1 MYILFDCVALLGLLF
16 VPVSFIVWL
25 IVKIRKKPSA
35 KRWKWITGISLIVTV
50 LCFSIGISI
59 TPEPTTSPDNEKIEE
74 KVEGDTNEP
83 TEESTSEPTEESS
96 QQPSEQEIAPSETP
110 VVEITEDSIDTSVTF
125 ADIYREFKRNE
136 LNAKDL
142 YNGNRYEITGK
153 VNGMSTGGLFNM
165 TGGATLTMEIKVD
178 NTVVFFT
185 AEFEKKQE
193 NNLKQISVGETI
205 TFIGTCYGG
214 NFTDCELR

>member
-1 MYILFDCVALLGLLF
+1 MYILFDCVALLGLLV

-25 IVKIRKKPSA
+25 ILKTRKKPSA

-50 LCFSIGISI
+50 LCFAVGLSI
-59 TPEPTTSPDNEKIEE
+59 TPEPTTSPDSERIEE
-74 KVEGDTNEP
+74 TVEGDTTEP
-83 TEESTSEPTEESS
+83 IKEPTSEPTEESTEQS
-96 QQPSEQEIAPSETP
+96 PEQENIPSETP
-110 VVEITEDSIDTSVTF
+110 VVEPAGDSVDTSITF
-125 ADIYREFKRNE
+125 ADIYKEFKRNE

-185 AEFEKKQE
+185 AEFEKEQE
-193 NNLKQISVGETI
+193 DNLKQISVGETI

>member
-1 MYILFDCVALLGLLF
+1 MYILFDCVALLGLLV

-50 LCFSIGISI
+50 LCFAIGISI

-74 KVEGDTNEP
+74 KVEGAINEP

-96 QQPSEQEIAPSETP
+96 QQPTEQEIAPSETP
-110 VVEITEDSIDTSVTF
+110 VVETTEDSIDSSVTF

-185 AEFEKKQE
+185 AEFEKEQE
-193 NNLKQISVGETI
+193 DNLKQISVGETI

>member
-1 MYILFDCVALLGLLF
+1 MYILFDCIALLGLLV
-16 VPVSFIVWL
+16 VPLSFIVWL
-25 IVKIRKKPSA
+25 ILKIRKNPST

-50 LCFSIGISI
+50 LCFVVGINI
-59 TPEPTTSPDNEKIEE
+59 TPEPTTSLDNERIEE
-74 KVEGDTNEP
+74 PVNGSTTEP
-83 TEESTSEPTEESS
+83 AEKSTHEPSEESF
-96 QQPSEQEIAPSETP
+96 QQSPEHEITPSEAPI
-110 VVEITEDSIDTSVTF
+110 VEPAEESIDTAITF

-153 VNGMSTGGLFNM
+153 INGMETGGLFNM
-165 TGGATLTMEIKVD
+165 TGGATLTMETKVD

-185 AEFEKKQE
+185 AEFEKEQE
-193 NNLKQISVGETI
+193 DKLKQISVGETI

-214 NFTDCELR
+214 NFTNCDLR

>member
-1 MYILFDCVALLGLLF
+1 MYILFDCVALLGLLV

-35 KRWKWITGISLIVTV
+35 KRWKWITGISLIITV
-50 LCFSIGISI
+50 LCFAIGISI
-59 TPEPTTSPDNEKIEE
+59 TPEPTASPDNEKIEE
-74 KVEGDTNEP
+74 KVEGATNEP

-96 QQPSEQEIAPSETP
+96 QQPTEQEIAPSETP
-110 VVEITEDSIDTSVTF
+110 VVETTEDSIDTSATF

-185 AEFEKKQE
+185 AEFEKEQE
-193 NNLKQISVGETI
+193 DNLKQISVGETI

>member
-1 MYILFDCVALLGLLF
+1 MYILFDCVALLGLLV

-25 IVKIRKKPSA
+25 VLKIRKKPSA

-50 LCFSIGISI
+50 LCFAIGLSI
-59 TPEPTTSPDNEKIEE
+59 TPEPTTSPDNERIEE
-74 KVEGDTNEP
+74 TVEEDTTKPTEELTPEP
-83 TEESTSEPTEESS
+83 TEEST
-96 QQPSEQEIAPSETP
+96 QQPPEQEITPSEP
-110 VVEITEDSIDTSVTF
+110 SVVEPAEDSIDTSVTF
-125 ADIYREFKRNE
+125 ADIYRAFKRNE
-136 LNAKDL
+136 LNAEDL

-153 VNGMSTGGLFNM
+153 VNGMETGGLFNM

-178 NTVVFFT
+178 NTIVFFT
-185 AEFEKKQE
+185 AEFEKEQE
-193 NNLKQISVGETI
+193 DNLKQISVGETI